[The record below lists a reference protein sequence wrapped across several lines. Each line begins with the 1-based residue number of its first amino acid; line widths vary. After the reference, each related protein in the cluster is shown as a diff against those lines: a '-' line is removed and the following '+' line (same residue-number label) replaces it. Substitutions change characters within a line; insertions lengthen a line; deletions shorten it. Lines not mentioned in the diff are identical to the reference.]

1 VVADTCRVYP
11 VTAKHETKAELGHP
25 WGAKIYSHAL
35 RKTKHVSFPEMGL
48 TRLQQPIIL
57 KGSDE
62 DDDNVKLPFGLDFT
76 FGSVLKTRSIPSL
89 DLVHPFRSS
98 VVTFESKKGQHIGIA
113 VWRVAKIFTEG
124 TIGRL
129 SLGEEVEYFGPP
141 EYLSFKQDSSLDYMA
156 MVPCSATVS
165 IRTKAAP
172 GPSSFYWTKNSHQ
185 SPFQRQ
191 ILVRPLVFTRQATSP
206 ITWE

>member
-1 VVADTCRVYP
+1 LLRSDLTPRPPVLVLELELVVADTCRVYP

-76 FGSVLKTRSIPSL
+76 FRSVIENPIHSFTGPRTSFSIVRRDFRIEKRPTHWNRSLARRENIHGRYHWQTQSGGGS
-89 DLVHPFRSS
+89 
-98 VVTFESKKGQHIGIA
+98 
-113 VWRVAKIFTEG
+113 
-124 TIGRL
+124 
-129 SLGEEVEYFGPP
+129 
-141 EYLSFKQDSSLDYMA
+141 
-156 MVPCSATVS
+156 
-165 IRTKAAP
+165 
-172 GPSSFYWTKNSHQ
+172 
-185 SPFQRQ
+185 
-191 ILVRPLVFTRQATSP
+191 
-206 ITWE
+206 